1 MKKNKAYQ
9 ANLIEPA
16 RSPSEEVLRYVEK
29 QDLTPVYAPREYLD
43 GLMKS
48 TVGQGTR

>member
-1 MKKNKAYQ
+1 MDQNKFLRMEKREEKMKKNKAYQ

-29 QDLTPVYAPREYLD
+29 QDLTPVYAY
-43 GLMKS
+43 
-48 TVGQGTR
+48 